1 LRARRA
7 IVPSILGIVSTREFT
22 ARLKGVFG
30 FPVTPFRQDLSLD
43 LDALERNVDEMAS
56 HGFCALV
63 SAGGTGEMYSMS
75 VDEIEEVI
83 AVSVK
88 AVNGR
93 MPVVAGTGFNAA
105 MGAEIARRAA
115 NAGAQA
121 ILALPPYYVMAPED
135 GLFAYYEAIG
145 RATDLPLMVYSR
157 DWAVFTPQ
165 MVARLADR
173 APTLAGWKDGQGD
186 IRRYQRIMQFNGDR
200 LAWYGGLGDDCVPGY
215 FAIGVQAYTS
225 SISSI
230 APKLSLQMAEAG
242 MKRDFVELERLMAR
256 YVQPLYALRER
267 ARGYEVA
274 VMKEAMELLGMRAG
288 PVRPPLMNCRPQD
301 VEDLKKLLEVYA
313 DVR

>member
-1 LRARRA
+1 MN
-7 IVPSILGIVSTREFT
+7 TREF
-22 ARLKGVFG
+22 AAKLKGVFG
-30 FPVTPFRQDLSLD
+30 FPVTPFHRDLSLN
-43 LDALERNVDEMAS
+43 LEALERNVDEMAS
-56 HGFCALV
+56 HPFCALV
-63 SAGGTGEMYSMS
+63 AAGGTGEMYSMS
-75 VDEIEEVI
+75 VDEIEQVI
-83 AVSVK
+83 AASVK

-93 MPVVAGTGFNAA
+93 MPVVAGTGFNASI
-105 MGAEIARRAA
+105 GPEIARRAA
-115 NAGAQA
+115 KAGADA
-121 ILALPPYYVMAPED
+121 VLALPPYYVMAPED

-145 RATDLPLMVYSR
+145 KATDLPLLVYSR

-215 FAIGVQAYTS
+215 FVIGVQAYTS

-242 MKRDFVELERLMAR
+242 MKRDFAELDRLMAR

-274 VMKEAMELLGMRAG
+274 VMKEAMELLGMPAG

-301 VEDLKKLLEVYA
+301 VEDLKKLLAVYA
-313 DVR
+313 EVR